1 MYLDTKQ
8 HAVLTFDLKPSMRS
22 IDDNG
27 YMHVKLTPISKET
40 VNPYYGYE
48 IPNHDELGL
57 EPERIYYVYR
67 PGKELEKAASTFNGL
82 PLLLEHHMD
91 SADNPQKEY
100 RIGSTGT
107 DGVFKAP
114 YLMQSLSIT
123 DEKAIQAVEDG
134 SYREISCS
142 YWYEPVVQPG
152 TYNGVDYDLMMKNI
166 KGSHVALVNEGRAGH
181 DVAVADAK
189 PMTMKGVTKM
199 AEKKKTVTKKANDD
213 GLNPV
218 VQPTDFE
225 SLMKALALMTGDCD
239 GFDDAMGTG
248 DLVNGLFTTMD
259 DAGKAQVSALLDK
272 VRNKMNEAQQAQPVQ
287 AGEGTAAVVAGD
299 EPLQPA
305 APKPAEPAHGTN
317 PVPAETQPET
327 QIKPEPVHP
336 EPPSH
341 AQDAKLKKGEKTLKT
356 QPVIDA
362 NVIKEEVR
370 QELTQKF
377 RALNQAANDCKSF
390 IGIVDPLAFD
400 SAEEIYKEAL
410 KQKGIATDSYPAS
423 AFKGMVDM
431 MKLTQAQAGGQT
443 AQDAMPVKQDDPA
456 LEKAFANIGRISHE

>member
-1 MYLDTKQ
+1 MDTK
-8 HAVLTFDLKPSMRS
+8 HNAVLAFDIKPSMRS
-22 IDDNG
+22 IDENG

-67 PGKELEKAASTFNGL
+67 PGKELAKAADTFNGL
-82 PLLLEHHMD
+82 PLLLEHHLD

-142 YWYEPVVQPG
+142 YWYEPVLQPG
-152 TYNGVDYDLMMKNI
+152 TYNGVDYDLVMQNI
-166 KGSHVALVNEGRAGH
+166 RGSHVALVNEGRAGH

-189 PMTMKGVTKM
+189 PKQMEGKTMAKTKP
-199 AEKKKTVTKKANDD
+199 ATKKANDD
-213 GLNPV
+213 GINPA

-225 SLMKALALMTGDCD
+225 SLMKALAMITGDCD
-239 GFDDAMGTG
+239 GFDEAMGTG
-248 DLVNGLFTTMD
+248 DLVNGLFTSMD
-259 DAGKAQVSALLDK
+259 DAGKAQVASLLDK
-272 VRNKMNEAQQAQPVQ
+272 VRGKMNPAQETAPQPAPVG
-287 AGEGTAAVVAGD
+287 GEGGAAPVAAGD

-305 APKPAEPAHGTN
+305 APKPAEPVHGTQ
-317 PVPAETQPET
+317 PVPAATPSAEQTT
-327 QIKPEPVHP
+327 PEPPHP

-341 AQDAKLKKGEKTLKT
+341 AQDAKPTKGVK
-356 QPVIDA
+356 PVEPTIDA

-370 QELTQKF
+370 KELTQKF
-377 RALNQAANDCKSF
+377 RDLNQAANDCKPF
-390 IGIVDPLAFD
+390 IGVVDPLAFD
-400 SAEEIYKEAL
+400 SADEIYKEAL

-431 MKLTQAQAGGQT
+431 MKLTEQAVQT
-443 AQDAMPVKQDDPA
+443 HAQDAMPRKEEDPA
-456 LEKAFANIGRISHE
+456 LEKAFANIGRISRE

>member
-1 MYLDTKQ
+1 MDTKQ

-67 PGKELEKAASTFNGL
+67 PGKELAKAAATFNGL

-134 SYREISCS
+134 SYRELSCS
-142 YWYEPVVQPG
+142 YWYEPVLQPG

-189 PMTMKGVTKM
+189 PNNMKGETKM
-199 AEKKKTVTKKANDD
+199 ADRKKTTTKKANDD

-225 SLMKALALMTGDCD
+225 SLMKALAMMTGECD
-239 GFDDAMGTG
+239 GFDDAIGTG
-248 DLVNGLFTTMD
+248 DLVNGLFTSMD

-317 PVPAETQPET
+317 HVPAETQPET
-327 QIKPEPVHP
+327 QTTPEPEHP

-341 AQDAKLKKGEKTLKT
+341 AQDAKPKKGATT
-356 QPVIDA
+356 VNQPVIDA

-377 RALNQAANDCKSF
+377 RALNQAANDCKPF

-400 SAEEIYKEAL
+400 SADEIYKEAL
-410 KQKGIATDSYPAS
+410 KQKGIATDSYPTT

-431 MKLTQAQAGGQT
+431 MKLTQTQT
-443 AQDAMPVKQDDPA
+443 MAAAQDAMPVKQEDPA